1 MKIFL
6 HDTLTKVAIVTKLL
20 TTVLSITTP
29 VTAIEITPVFNDS
42 INSIFPREPNF
53 FSRGRG
59 EFEKEIQLLLDR
71 SRSNSKI
78 PLKIDPKQEQIQEQ
92 LAPLEN
98 PVMKDGEWRV
108 ENRE

>member
-6 HDTLTKVAIVTKLL
+6 HNTLTKVAIVTTLV
-20 TTVLSITTP
+20 TTVLSITP
-29 VTAIEITPVFNDS
+29 PATAIESTPAFNDS

-53 FSRGRG
+53 FTRGRE
-59 EFEKEIQLLLDR
+59 EFEKEIQILLNR
-71 SRSNSKI
+71 SRSNSEI

-98 PVMKDGEWRV
+98 PSQLQEL
-108 ENRE
+108 ENQN